1 MTLYDVLA
9 RLDEGSFLGLRLW
22 EFSLRSMGRRYGR
35 TFLRR
40 VVLRHPLRTLAGL
53 LRYVRLPR
61 QRPQQHGVNLLFE
74 GPEEEFL
81 SVVSGSG
88 KEFLV
93 AVGYCQKPLVP
104 GCPAGRANH
113 DCLYLDRLDLN
124 HGGPAAPSACGD
136 CDVRTLGT
144 LALRAG
150 ACMHIM
156 TSALDIAHD
165 VMIPSL
171 EGGLFRRFIMCLC
184 PFSVQVIGLPL
195 TLCGLDGYLVG
206 YESGNCADYEQ
217 WLRADEGIKPERTA
231 LHTMARSRILAW
243 LERIAAQRAR
253 EGRHYPR
260 FRREGN
266 IYVPVEAAEVELPA
280 PPKAV

>member
-1 MTLYDVLA
+1 MTLYDLLA

-22 EFSLRSMGRRYGR
+22 EFSLRSMGRSYGR

-40 VVLRHPLRTLAGL
+40 VILRHPLRTLAGL
-53 LRYVRLPR
+53 LRYLRLPR
-61 QRPQQHGVNLLFE
+61 QRPQQHGVSLLFE
-74 GPEEEFL
+74 GPEGEFL
-81 SVVSGSG
+81 SRLAGSG
-88 KEFLV
+88 TRLLV
-93 AVGYCQKPLVP
+93 AAGYCQKPLVP

-113 DCLYLDRLDLN
+113 DCVYLDRLDLD
-124 HGGPAAPSACGD
+124 HGGQGALSACGD

-171 EGGLFRRFIMCLC
+171 EGALFQSFIMCLC
-184 PFSVQVIGLPL
+184 PFSVRVIGPPL
-195 TLCGLDGYLVG
+195 TLCGLRGYLVG
-206 YESGNCADYEQ
+206 YESGNCVEYEQ

-231 LHTMARSRILAW
+231 LHPIARSRIIAW
-243 LERIAAQRAR
+243 LEGIAAQRAR
-253 EGRHYPR
+253 EGRRYPR

>member
-1 MTLYDVLA
+1 MTLYDLLA

-22 EFSLRSMGRRYGR
+22 EFSLRSMGRRYGQ
-35 TFLRR
+35 TFLRH

-53 LRYVRLPR
+53 LRYLRLPR
-61 QRPQQHGVNLLFE
+61 QKPPQHGVSLLFE
-74 GPEEEFL
+74 APEEEFL
-81 SVVSGSG
+81 SGLAGSG
-88 KEFLV
+88 KGLLV

-113 DCLYLDRLDLN
+113 DCVYLDQLDLD
-124 HGGPAAPSACGD
+124 HGGQAAFSACGD

-171 EGGLFRRFIMCLC
+171 EGALFRSFIMCLC
-184 PFSVQVIGLPL
+184 PFSVQVIGAPL
-195 TLCGLDGYLVG
+195 TLCSLEGYLVG

-231 LHTMARSRILAW
+231 LHAIARSRIITW
-243 LERIAAQRAR
+243 LEGIAAERAR
-253 EGRHYPR
+253 EGHHYAR
-260 FRREGN
+260 FHREGN
-266 IYVPVEAAEVELPA
+266 IYVPAEAVEVELPA